1 MSCVSI
7 RHFSFTN
14 DGSCGYG
21 SRVPP
26 FSFLSNHGLA
36 LLCIAED
43 PRSRM
48 RDIAGSLDITERAAQ
63 RIVTDLVDA
72 GYLDRVRE
80 GRRNAYTVKTE
91 SKIELPVQRN
101 VDIGSLLS
109 VLAATDAEH

>member
-1 MSCVSI
+1 M
-7 RHFSFTN
+7 
-14 DGSCGYG
+14 
-21 SRVPP
+21 PP

-63 RIVTDLVDA
+63 RIVTDLVAA
-72 GYLDRVRE
+72 GYVDRVRE
-80 GRRNAYTVKTE
+80 GRRNAYTVRTE
-91 SKIELPVQRN
+91 SKIALPVQRD